1 MQSTIDKIKEIV
13 TEAMNKEDI
22 IVCSVSYEK
31 ENNYNFLKIVLD
43 KVNGIDLDTI
53 VEATNIIN
61 PLLDEYDLI
70 SEEYVLDIDLDIF
83 SKDMDYIPYDFRIDK
98 IKKLIE
104 NAKVITIAT
113 SPYFIEQDYAIKV
126 LKELFNCD
134 IIE

>member
-1 MQSTIDKIKEIV
+1 MLDKIKEIV

-70 SEEYVLDIDLDIF
+70 SEEYVLDIS
-83 SKDMDYIPYDFRIDK
+83 SKERG
-98 IKKLIE
+98 
-104 NAKVITIAT
+104 
-113 SPYFIEQDYAIKV
+113 
-126 LKELFNCD
+126 
-134 IIE
+134 

>member
-1 MQSTIDKIKEIV
+1 MQSAIDKIKEIV

-70 SEEYVLDIDLDIF
+70 SEEYVLDIS
-83 SKDMDYIPYDFRIDK
+83 SKERG
-98 IKKLIE
+98 
-104 NAKVITIAT
+104 
-113 SPYFIEQDYAIKV
+113 
-126 LKELFNCD
+126 
-134 IIE
+134 